1 VTYNNNIIMDGFII
15 RTEDGQDLKEQM
27 KSQMRQHYR
36 NDGGQGNARSV
47 GREYEQGYRDGYREG
62 YEQAMRDDQD
72 PELNRHTAFSN
83 EGGQRGG
90 EGTRSGK
97 YAV

>member
-1 VTYNNNIIMDGFII
+1 MTYNNNIIMDGFII
-15 RTEDGQDLKEQM
+15 RTEDGQNLKEQM
-27 KSQMRQHYR
+27 RSQMREHYR
-36 NDGGQGNARSV
+36 NGKENARSV

>member
-1 VTYNNNIIMDGFII
+1 MDGFII
-15 RTEDGQDLKEQM
+15 RTEDGQNLKEQM

-36 NDGGQGNARSV
+36 NDADQGNARSV

>member
-1 VTYNNNIIMDGFII
+1 MTYNNNIIMDGFII
-15 RTEDGQDLKEQM
+15 RTEDGQNLKEQM
-27 KSQMRQHYR
+27 KSQMREHYR
-36 NDGGQGNARSV
+36 NGKENARSV

-97 YAV
+97 YTM

>member
-1 VTYNNNIIMDGFII
+1 MDGFII
-15 RTEDGQDLKEQM
+15 RTEDGQNLKEQM

-83 EGGQRGG
+83 EGLQRGG

>member
-1 VTYNNNIIMDGFII
+1 MTYNNNIIMDGFII
-15 RTEDGQDLKEQM
+15 RTEDGQNLKEQM
-27 KSQMRQHYR
+27 RSQMREHYR
-36 NDGGQGNARSV
+36 NGKENARSV

-97 YAV
+97 YTM

>member
-1 VTYNNNIIMDGFII
+1 MDGFII
-15 RTEDGQDLKEQM
+15 RTEDGQNLKEQM
-27 KSQMRQHYR
+27 RSQMREHYR
-36 NDGGQGNARSV
+36 NGRENARSV